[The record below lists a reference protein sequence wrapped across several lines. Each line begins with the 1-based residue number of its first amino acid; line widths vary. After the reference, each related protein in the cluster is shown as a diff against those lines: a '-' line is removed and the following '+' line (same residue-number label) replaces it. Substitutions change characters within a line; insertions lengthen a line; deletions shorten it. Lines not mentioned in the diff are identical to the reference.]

1 MGKMVAQMEAEI
13 DDKVLERLFGSLA
26 AKGVTK
32 IVMEIKDVQGKLII
46 TAEPTEENVVEASAS
61 GGTK

>member
-13 DDKVLERLFGSLA
+13 DDKVLEKLFGA
-26 AKGVTK
+26 ITAKGANK

-46 TAEPTEENVVEASAS
+46 TAEPTEEAVVSAAGS
-61 GGTK
+61 GGSK